1 MVVLLFGWIA
11 LCVVAAAIV
20 LVVAAIVKPNT
31 AKVER
36 RQGTDGTQKKCPFC
50 AKLIKRE
57 AIVCRYCLKDSSAAM
72 PTSALK
78 G

>member
-1 MVVLLFGWIA
+1 MAVLLFGWIA

-36 RQGTDGTQKKCPFC
+36 QQVADGTRKKCPFC
-50 AKLIKRE
+50 AELIKAE

-72 PTSALK
+72 PPSALK
-78 G
+78 E